1 MFCLSRGDDAPTAT
15 EDNMTTDA
23 TVVNDTDFLFYVVGE
38 SAADQEEYDRIRH
51 VFSIASDLGMRIE
64 RRAERRMEAGRERRI
79 RNIQGED
86 W

>member
-1 MFCLSRGDDAPTAT
+1 MAADT
-15 EDNMTTDA
+15 